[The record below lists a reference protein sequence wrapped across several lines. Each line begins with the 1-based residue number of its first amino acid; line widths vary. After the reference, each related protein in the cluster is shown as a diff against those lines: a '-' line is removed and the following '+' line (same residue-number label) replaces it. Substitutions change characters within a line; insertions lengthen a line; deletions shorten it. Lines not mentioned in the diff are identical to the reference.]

1 MKKKLWYSSGLVE
14 GQYILAYIV
23 LKKISWRD
31 KMLSKYRHIGRKF
44 TLIHSQN
51 LKKKQKNETNM
62 LQALNLQRHTLISD

>member
-44 TLIHSQN
+44 TLIHSHN
-51 LKKKQKNETNM
+51 LKKKT
-62 LQALNLQRHTLISD
+62 T

>member
-44 TLIHSQN
+44 TLIHSHN
-51 LKKKQKNETNM
+51 LKKNKNTKQTCYK
-62 LQALNLQRHTLISD
+62 H